1 MGAMEQ
7 PSLFDSPPAPA
18 KPRVINTRRIR
29 VSLNYVLR
37 TMRAAEIMPWHA
49 AEAAS
54 QEVNFPIYA
63 RLLPAEEAEPMIAEF
78 EREMAR
84 LRAVGR

>member
-1 MGAMEQ
+1 MEQ
-7 PSLFDSPPAPA
+7 PSLFDSLKEPA

-37 TMRAAEIMPWHA
+37 IMREAVIMPWHE
-49 AEAAS
+49 AEADS
-54 QEVNFPIYA
+54 REVNFPIYA
-63 RLLPAEEAEPMIAEF
+63 RLLPVEEAEPMIAEF
-78 EREMAR
+78 ELEMAR